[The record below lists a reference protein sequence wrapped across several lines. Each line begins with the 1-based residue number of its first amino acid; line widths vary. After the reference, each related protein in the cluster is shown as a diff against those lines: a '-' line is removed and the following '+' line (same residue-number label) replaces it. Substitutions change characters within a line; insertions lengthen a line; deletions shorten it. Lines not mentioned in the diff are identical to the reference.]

1 MRLSGRSTCRA
12 KLHIFGA
19 YFKRAERGGT
29 MGLMLNALLIST
41 TAVAAMAV
49 LAWLAYGM
57 NGGN

>member
-1 MRLSGRSTCRA
+1 
-12 KLHIFGA
+12 
-19 YFKRAERGGT
+19 